1 MGLLRSSRVKPIARN
16 MARAG
21 ARSSPSVNRALWRFS
36 GNAPFGSAI
45 YTPSWRTRLYPCE
58 TMSATTTEA
67 ILPEAGLRAEIR
79 LLGQLLG
86 ETLREHEGVALY
98 ELEESIRQRTKELR
112 QHYDAAEE
120 EALVAELG
128 RIPLEDAARLVRAFA
143 TYFQLVNLAELERQ
157 ARSVAEATDDPG
169 ELDRS
174 IARFRAQGIPAER
187 VTATLEQLEVRPVLT
202 AHPTEAVRRSIL
214 DHQDRIGHE
223 LARLRAPLSPRER
236 DRVRQ
241 RIGTQVEVLWHT
253 DEVRSV
259 RPRVLD
265 EVGNALFYLER
276 TFFDAIPDIHEELA
290 EALVRSYPEVVPA
303 VGPLIRLGSWVG
315 SDQDGNPNA
324 NAAMLTQTLHLQR
337 RTLLTLYR
345 DRVRALARDLSQSTR
360 LTSVSPQLTDS
371 IQRDETDLDDYAAT
385 LNPGTR
391 QEPYRRKLSFIWR
404 RLTAALDEERG
415 AYRSADEL
423 AADLELID
431 ASLRAHGDRAIADGD
446 LLRLRRQVR
455 VFGFIG
461 ARLDVRQHRAVVRGA
476 ADEVFQRLGA
486 DAGHRRAATLSP
498 PPISLAASRWS
509 ADTGNLLA
517 TLSAMAEAQRV
528 APGSAQ
534 TLIVSMT
541 ETTEDVLEALFL
553 AGLAGL
559 HQLDRDPPRSDLD
572 IVPLFERLDALERA
586 PATVDT
592 LLSDPVY
599 RRQLDGRAGIQEV
612 MLGYS
617 DSNKEVGY
625 LCAAWALDRAHES
638 IASVVARHGR
648 TLRIFHGRGG
658 TVGRGGGPT
667 HEAIRAQPAGALD
680 PKIKITEQGEVIHR
694 KYARPET
701 ARQNLALMLAEARQA
716 NPAWREAMD
725 IMAAESRHRYRA
737 LVYEDPGFQA
747 YFEQATPIEEIAQ
760 LNTGSRPVSRGG
772 TLAVE
777 DLRAIPW
784 VFAWMQN
791 RHLLPAWYGVGSGF
805 TDYSRRSGGLECLR
819 DMYRNW
825 LFFRSLVDNLQ
836 MVLVKADMRIARQ
849 YATLVADEDERDR
862 LFSMIEAEFRR
873 TREAILEITEQ
884 HTVLERQ
891 PQLLASLRL
900 RDPYVDPMSYFQVR
914 LLRELRRLPVDDPGR
929 GGHLQ
934 AVLRTINGIAAGLQ
948 NTG

>member
-1 MGLLRSSRVKPIARN
+1 MGVTA
-16 MARAG
+16 
-21 ARSSPSVNRALWRFS
+21 
-36 GNAPFGSAI
+36 
-45 YTPSWRTRLYPCE
+45 TE
-58 TMSATTTEA
+58 TT
-67 ILPEAGLRAEIR
+67 LVEAGLRAEIR

-86 ETLREHEGVALY
+86 ETLREHEGLALY
-98 ELEESIRQRTKELR
+98 ELEESIRLRTKALR
-112 QHYDAAEE
+112 QQYDSAKETE
-120 EALVAELG
+120 LVAELG
-128 RIPLEDAARLVRAFA
+128 RIPLADAARLVRAFA

-157 ARSVAEATDDPG
+157 ARSVIDTGDETG

-174 IARFRAQGIPAER
+174 VARCAEDGVPAAR
-187 VTATLEQLEVRPVLT
+187 VAAILEQLEVRPVLT

-214 DHQDRIGHE
+214 DHQDRIGQE
-223 LARLRAPLSPRER
+223 LARLRAPLSARER

-241 RIGTQVEVLWHT
+241 RIATQVEVLWHT

-276 TFFDAIPDIHEELA
+276 TFFDSIPDIHEELA
-290 EALVRSYPEVVPA
+290 EALVRSYPELLPP
-303 VGPLIRLGSWVG
+303 VGSLIRLGSWVG

-391 QEPYRRKLSFIWR
+391 EEPYRRKLSFIWR
-404 RLTAALDEERG
+404 RLTAALDDEPG
-415 AYRSADEL
+415 SYRSADEL
-423 AADLELID
+423 AADLDLLD
-431 ASLRAHGDRAIADGD
+431 ASLRAHGDRAIADAD

-461 ARLDVRQHRAVVRGA
+461 ARLDVRQHRAVVRAA

-498 PPISLAASRWS
+498 PPISLVASRWS

-701 ARQNLALMLAEARQA
+701 ARQNLALVLGAMLEHTLMPAEARQA

-737 LVYEDPGFQA
+737 LVYEDLGFQA

-873 TREAILEITEQ
+873 TLKAILEITEQ

>member
-1 MGLLRSSRVKPIARN
+1 
-16 MARAG
+16 
-21 ARSSPSVNRALWRFS
+21 
-36 GNAPFGSAI
+36 
-45 YTPSWRTRLYPCE
+45 
-58 TMSATTTEA
+58 MSATATETT
-67 ILPEAGLRAEIR
+67 LVEAGLRAEIR

-86 ETLREHEGVALY
+86 ETLREHEGLPLY
-98 ELEESIRQRTKELR
+98 ELEESIRLRTKALR
-112 QHYDAAEE
+112 QQFDPAKEA
-120 EALVAELG
+120 ALVDELDG
-128 RIPLEDAARLVRAFA
+128 IPLRDAARLVRAFA

-157 ARSVAEATDDPG
+157 ARAVLEAADEAGD
-169 ELDRS
+169 LDRS
-174 IARFRAQGIPAER
+174 LARCAEHGVPAAR
-187 VTATLEQLEVRPVLT
+187 VGAALEQLEVRPVLT

-214 DHQDRIGHE
+214 DHQDRIGQE
-223 LARLRAPLSPRER
+223 LARLRAPLSARER

-241 RIGTQVEVLWHT
+241 RIATQVEVLWHT

-276 TFFDAIPDIHEELA
+276 TFFDTIPDIHEQLA
-290 EALVRSYPEVVPA
+290 EALARSYPGVRPPA
-303 VGPLIRLGSWVG
+303 GPLIRLGSWVG

-324 NAAMLTQTLHLQR
+324 DAAMLTQTLHLQR
-337 RTLLTLYR
+337 RALLTLYR

-360 LTSVSPQLTDS
+360 LTSVSPELTAS
-371 IQRDETDLDDYAAT
+371 IQRDETELEEYAAT

-391 QEPYRRKLSFIWR
+391 EEPYRRKLSFIWR
-404 RLTAALDEERG
+404 RLGAALDQEAA
-415 AYRSADEL
+415 AYRSADQL
-423 AADLELID
+423 AADLNLLD
-431 ASLRAHGDRAIADGD
+431 ASLRDHGDRAIADGD
-446 LLRLRRQVR
+446 LLRLRRQVQ

-461 ARLDVRQHRAVVRGA
+461 ARLDVRQHRAVVRAA
-476 ADEVFQRLGA
+476 ADEVFHRLGA
-486 DAGHRRAATLSP
+486 DTRHRRSATLKP
-498 PPISLAASRWS
+498 PPISLVASRWS
-509 ADTGNLLA
+509 PDTGNLLA
-517 TLSAMAEAQRV
+517 TLSAMAEAQRL

-541 ETTEDVLEALFL
+541 ESAEDVLEALFL

-559 HQLDRDPPRSDLD
+559 HELASDPPRSELD

-586 PATVDT
+586 PATVDA

-599 RRQLDGRAGIQEV
+599 RRQLDGRGGIQEV

-625 LCAAWALDRAHES
+625 LCAAWALDRAHEL

-701 ARQNLALMLAEARQA
+701 ARQNLGLVLGAMLEHALMPAEARQA
-716 NPAWREAMD
+716 NPVWREAMD
-725 IMAAESRHRYRA
+725 IMAVESRQRYRT
-737 LVYEDPGFQA
+737 LVYEDYGFQA

-791 RHLLPAWYGVGSGF
+791 RHLLPAWYGVGAGF
-805 TDYSRRSGGLECLR
+805 SDFSQRSGGLECLR

-849 YATLVADEDERDR
+849 YATLVSDERERDR
-862 LFSMIEAEFRR
+862 LFALIEAEFRR
-873 TREAILEITEQ
+873 THDAILEITEQ
-884 HTVLERQ
+884 RSVLERQ

-900 RDPYVDPMSYFQVR
+900 RDPYLDPMSYFQVR
-914 LLRELRRLPVDDPGR
+914 LLRELRRLPTDDPGR
-929 GGHLQ
+929 AAHLQ

>member
-1 MGLLRSSRVKPIARN
+1 
-16 MARAG
+16 
-21 ARSSPSVNRALWRFS
+21 
-36 GNAPFGSAI
+36 
-45 YTPSWRTRLYPCE
+45 
-58 TMSATTTEA
+58 MSATATETT
-67 ILPEAGLRAEIR
+67 LVEAGLRAEIR

-86 ETLREHEGVALY
+86 ETLREHEGLTLY
-98 ELEESIRQRTKELR
+98 ELEESIRLRTKALR
-112 QHYDAAEE
+112 QQYDPAKESD
-120 EALVAELG
+120 LVTELG
-128 RIPLEDAARLVRAFA
+128 RIPLGDAARLVRAFA

-157 ARSVAEATDDPG
+157 ARSVLETGDEPG

-174 IARFRAQGIPAER
+174 VARCAEHGVPAAR
-187 VTATLEQLEVRPVLT
+187 VAATLDQLEVRPVLT

-214 DHQDRIGHE
+214 DHQDRIGQE
-223 LARLRAPLSPRER
+223 LARLRAPLSARER
-236 DRVRQ
+236 ERVRQ
-241 RIGTQVEVLWHT
+241 RIATQVEVLWHT
-253 DEVRSV
+253 DEVRSF

-265 EVGNALFYLER
+265 EVGNGLFYLER
-276 TFFDAIPDIHEELA
+276 TFFDTIPDIQEQLA
-290 EALVRSYPEVVPA
+290 EALARSYPGLRPPA
-303 VGPLIRLGSWVG
+303 DPLIRLGSWVG

-324 NAAMLTQTLHLQR
+324 DAAMLTQTLHLQR

-345 DRVRALARDLSQSTR
+345 ERVRALARDLSQSTS

-371 IQRDETDLDDYAAT
+371 IQRDETELHDYAAT

-391 QEPYRRKLSFIWR
+391 EEPYRRKLSFIWR
-404 RLTAALDEERG
+404 RLTATLDEESG
-415 AYRSADEL
+415 AYRSAEQL
-423 AADLELID
+423 AGDLDLVD
-431 ASLRAHGDRAIADGD
+431 ASLRGHGDRAIADGD

-455 VFGFIG
+455 IFEFIG
-461 ARLDVRQHRAVVRGA
+461 ARLDVRQHRAVVRAA
-476 ADEVFQRLGA
+476 ADEVFHRLGA
-486 DAGHRRAATLSP
+486 GAGHRRPATLNP
-498 PPISLAASRWS
+498 PPISLVASRWS
-509 ADTGNLLA
+509 AGTGNLLA
-517 TLSAMAEAQRV
+517 TLSAMAESQRL

-541 ETTEDVLEALFL
+541 ETAEDVLEALFL

-559 HQLDRDPPRSDLD
+559 HELDADPPQSDLD

-586 PATVDT
+586 PATMDA

-617 DSNKEVGY
+617 DSSKEVGY

-667 HEAIRAQPAGALD
+667 HEAIRAQPAAALD

-701 ARQNLALMLAEARQA
+701 ARENLALVLGATLEHALMPAEARQA

-725 IMAAESRHRYRA
+725 IMAEESRRRYRA
-737 LVYEDPGFQA
+737 LVYEDPGFQG

-760 LNTGSRPVSRGG
+760 LNTGSRPVSRDG

-784 VFAWMQN
+784 LFAWMQN

-805 TDYSRRSGGLECLR
+805 MDYSQRSGGLECLR
-819 DMYRNW
+819 DMY
-825 LFFRSLVDNLQ
+825 
-836 MVLVKADMRIARQ
+836 
-849 YATLVADEDERDR
+849 
-862 LFSMIEAEFRR
+862 
-873 TREAILEITEQ
+873 
-884 HTVLERQ
+884 
-891 PQLLASLRL
+891 
-900 RDPYVDPMSYFQVR
+900 
-914 LLRELRRLPVDDPGR
+914 
-929 GGHLQ
+929 
-934 AVLRTINGIAAGLQ
+934 
-948 NTG
+948 

>member
-1 MGLLRSSRVKPIARN
+1 MTAPSSRPDCI
-16 MARAG
+16 
-21 ARSSPSVNRALWRFS
+21 L
-36 GNAPFGSAI
+36 
-45 YTPSWRTRLYPCE
+45 RTMGVTATE
-58 TMSATTTEA
+58 TT
-67 ILPEAGLRAEIR
+67 LVEAGLRAEIR

-86 ETLREHEGVALY
+86 ETLREHEGLALY
-98 ELEESIRQRTKELR
+98 ELEESIRLRTKALR
-112 QHYDAAEE
+112 QQYDSAKETE
-120 EALVAELG
+120 LVAELG
-128 RIPLEDAARLVRAFA
+128 RIPLADAARLVRAFA

-157 ARSVAEATDDPG
+157 ARSVIETGDETG

-174 IARFRAQGIPAER
+174 VARCAEDGVPAAR
-187 VTATLEQLEVRPVLT
+187 VAAILEQLEVRPVLT

-214 DHQDRIGHE
+214 DHQDRIGQE
-223 LARLRAPLSPRER
+223 LARLRAPLSARER

-241 RIGTQVEVLWHT
+241 RIATQVEVLWHT

-276 TFFDAIPDIHEELA
+276 TVFDSIPDIHEELA
-290 EALVRSYPEVVPA
+290 EALVRSYSGAVPP

-324 NAAMLTQTLHLQR
+324 TAAMLTQTLHLQR

-360 LTSVSPQLTDS
+360 LTCVSPQLTDS

-391 QEPYRRKLSFIWR
+391 EEPYRRKLSFIWR
-404 RLTAALDEERG
+404 RLTAALDDERR

-431 ASLRAHGDRAIADGD
+431 ASLRGHGDRAIADGD

-461 ARLDVRQHRAVVRGA
+461 ARLDVRQHRAVVRA
-476 ADEVFQRLGA
+476 ATTEVVNRLGA
-486 DAGHRRAATLSP
+486 APDRRRSATLNA
-498 PPISLAASRWS
+498 PPISLDAGRWS
-509 ADTGNLLA
+509 PATGNLLA
-517 TLSAMAEAQRV
+517 TLSAMAAAQQT

-534 TLIVSMT
+534 TFVLSMT
-541 ETTEDVLEALFL
+541 ESGDDVLQTLFL

-559 HQLDRDPPRSDLD
+559 HDLSADPPRSNVD
-572 IVPLFERLDALERA
+572 IAPLFETSDALERA
-586 PATVDT
+586 PAIIES
-592 LLSDPVY
+592 LLRDPIY
-599 RRQLDGRAGIQEV
+599 ARQLDGRGGIQEV

-625 LCAAWALDRAHES
+625 LSAAWALDRAHAA
-638 IASVVARHGR
+638 IAAVVAKHGR
-648 TLRIFHGRGG
+648 RLRIFHGRGG
-658 TVGRGGGPT
+658 TIGRGGGPT
-667 HEAIRAQPAGALD
+667 HEAILAQPASAPD
-680 PKIKITEQGEVIHR
+680 PRIKITEPGEVIHR

-701 ARQNLALMLAEARQA
+701 ARHNLELVLGATLEHVLMPTEIREPH
-716 NPAWREAMD
+716 PAWREAMD
-725 IMAAESRHRYRA
+725 AMAEESRRQYRA
-737 LVYEDPGFQA
+737 LVYEDHGFQA

-791 RHLLPAWYGVGSGF
+791 RHLLPAWYGAGS
-805 TDYSRRSGGLECLR
+805 
-819 DMYRNW
+819 
-825 LFFRSLVDNLQ
+825 
-836 MVLVKADMRIARQ
+836 A
-849 YATLVADEDERDR
+849 
-862 LFSMIEAEFRR
+862 FSDFA
-873 TREAILEITEQ
+873 
-884 HTVLERQ
+884 
-891 PQLLASLRL
+891 
-900 RDPYVDPMSYFQVR
+900 
-914 LLRELRRLPVDDPGR
+914 
-929 GGHLQ
+929 
-934 AVLRTINGIAAGLQ
+934 
-948 NTG
+948 

>member
-1 MGLLRSSRVKPIARN
+1 
-16 MARAG
+16 
-21 ARSSPSVNRALWRFS
+21 
-36 GNAPFGSAI
+36 
-45 YTPSWRTRLYPCE
+45 
-58 TMSATTTEA
+58 MSATATETM
-67 ILPEAGLRAEIR
+67 LVEAGLRAEIR

-86 ETLREHEGVALY
+86 ETLREHEGLTLY
-98 ELEESIRQRTKELR
+98 ELEESIRLRTKALR
-112 QHYDAAEE
+112 QQYDPAKESD
-120 EALVAELG
+120 LVAELG
-128 RIPLEDAARLVRAFA
+128 RIPLGDTARLVRAFA

-157 ARSVAEATDDPG
+157 ARSVLETGDEPG

-174 IARFRAQGIPAER
+174 VARCAEHGVPAAR
-187 VTATLEQLEVRPVLT
+187 VAATLDQLEVRPVLT

-214 DHQDRIGHE
+214 DHQDRIGQE
-223 LARLRAPLSPRER
+223 LARLRAPLSARER
-236 DRVRQ
+236 ERVRQ
-241 RIGTQVEVLWHT
+241 RIATQVEVLWHT
-253 DEVRSV
+253 DEVRSF

-265 EVGNALFYLER
+265 EVGNGLFYLER
-276 TFFDAIPDIHEELA
+276 TFFDTIPDIQEQLA
-290 EALVRSYPEVVPA
+290 EALARSYPGLRPRVD
-303 VGPLIRLGSWVG
+303 PLIRLGSWVG

-324 NAAMLTQTLHLQR
+324 DAAMLTQTLHLQR

-345 DRVRALARDLSQSTR
+345 ERVRALARDLSQSTS
-360 LTSVSPQLTDS
+360 LTSVSPQLIDS
-371 IQRDETDLDDYAAT
+371 IQRDETELHDYAVT

-391 QEPYRRKLSFIWR
+391 EEPYRRKLSFIWR
-404 RLTAALDEERG
+404 RLTATLDEESG
-415 AYRSADEL
+415 AYRSAEQL
-423 AADLELID
+423 AGDLELVD
-431 ASLRAHGDRAIADGD
+431 ASLRGHGDRAIADGD

-455 VFGFIG
+455 IFEFIG
-461 ARLDVRQHRAVVRGA
+461 ARLDVRQHRAVVRAA
-476 ADEVFQRLGA
+476 ADEVFRRLGA
-486 DAGHRRAATLSP
+486 DTGHRRPATLNP
-498 PPISLAASRWS
+498 PPTSLVASRWS

-517 TLSAMAEAQRV
+517 TLSAMAESQRL

-541 ETTEDVLEALFL
+541 ETAEDVLEALFL

-559 HQLDRDPPRSDLD
+559 HELDADPPRSDLD

-586 PATVDT
+586 PATMDA

-617 DSNKEVGY
+617 DSSKEVGY

-667 HEAIRAQPAGALD
+667 HEAIRAQPAAALD

-701 ARQNLALMLAEARQA
+701 ARENLALVLGATLEHALMPAEARQA

-725 IMAAESRHRYRA
+725 IMAEESRRRYRA
-737 LVYEDPGFQA
+737 LVYEDPGFQG

-760 LNTGSRPVSRGG
+760 LNTGSRPVSRDG

-791 RHLLPAWYGVGSGF
+791 RHLLPAWYGVGSGL
-805 TDYSRRSGGLECLR
+805 TGYSKRSGGLECLR

-849 YATLVADEDERDR
+849 YASLVTDEGERDR
-862 LFSMIEAEFRR
+862 LFSMIEAEFHR
-873 TREAILEITEQ
+873 THDAILEITEQ
-884 HTVLERQ
+884 RAVLEQQ

-900 RDPYVDPMSYFQVR
+900 RDPYLDPMSYFQVR
-914 LLRELRRLPVDDPGR
+914 LLRELRRLPTDDPGR
-929 GGHLQ
+929 AAHLQ